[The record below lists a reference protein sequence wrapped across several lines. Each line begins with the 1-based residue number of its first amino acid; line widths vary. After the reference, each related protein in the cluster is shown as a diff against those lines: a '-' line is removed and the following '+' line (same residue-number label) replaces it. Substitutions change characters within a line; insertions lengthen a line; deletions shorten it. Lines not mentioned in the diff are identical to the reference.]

1 MDKSFNKVKS
11 GVEMFNFFVEN
22 NSREGNYYYIEGAD
36 FNHIKNVVR
45 MHSGDE
51 LLVSENG
58 MSHLCMIKSFDGEV
72 CVAEIVEENYQNT
85 DLPVEIHL
93 FQALPKG
100 DKMEFIIQKTVELG
114 VDKIY
119 PVEMKR
125 CVVKLDDKKKKSK
138 VSRWQSISESAA
150 KQSKRCKI
158 PEMCDV
164 LSFKEA
170 MKKAEEMDLF
180 LVPYESERGML
191 STKEALDEIKS
202 GMKIGIIIG
211 PEGGFEDSEVESAIG
226 IGGKVVS
233 LGSRILRTETAAM
246 TAVGMVMLHV
256 EMNVE

>member
-1 MDKSFNKVKS
+1 
-11 GVEMFNFFVEN
+11 MFNFFVED
-22 NSREGNYYYIEGAD
+22 NSREGNCYYIEGAD

-45 MHSGDE
+45 MHVGDE
-51 LLVSENG
+51 ILVSENG
-58 MSHLCMIKSFDGEV
+58 VSNLCEIKSLEGEI
-72 CVAEIVEENYQNT
+72 CVAEVIKENYQNT
-85 DLPVEIHL
+85 DLCVEIYL

-138 VSRWQSISESAA
+138 VARWQSISESAA

-158 PEMCDV
+158 PQVEDV
-164 LSFKEA
+164 LTYKQA
-170 MKKAEEMDLF
+170 MEKANEMDLF
-180 LVPYESERGML
+180 LVPFESKRGML
-191 STKEALDEIKS
+191 DTKDALNEIKA

-211 PEGGFEDSEVESAIG
+211 PEGGFEDKEVEDAIAV
-226 IGGKVVS
+226 GGKTVS

-246 TAVGMVMLHV
+246 TSVGMVMLHV

>member
-1 MDKSFNKVKS
+1 
-11 GVEMFNFFVEN
+11 MFNFFVED
-22 NSREGNYYYIEGAD
+22 NSREGNCYYIEGHD
-36 FNHIKNVVR
+36 FNHIKNVLR
-45 MHSGDE
+45 MHEGDTI
-51 LLVSENG
+51 LISENG
-58 MSHLCMIKSFDGEV
+58 MSHLCEIKSLEGDT
-72 CVAEIVEENYQNT
+72 CIVEITEENFQNT

-125 CVVKLDDKKKKSK
+125 CVVKLDDKKKKAK

-150 KQSKRCKI
+150 KQSKRCRI
-158 PEMCDV
+158 PEIGDV

-170 MKKAEEMDLF
+170 LEKAKEMDLF
-180 LVPYESERGML
+180 LVPFESKRGML
-191 STKEALDEIKS
+191 DTKDTLAEIKS

-211 PEGGFEDSEVESAIG
+211 PEGGFEDKEVEAAAA
-226 IGGKVVS
+226 IGGKTVS

-246 TAVGMVMLHV
+246 TSVGMVMLHV

>member
-1 MDKSFNKVKS
+1 
-11 GVEMFNFFVEN
+11 MFNFFVED
-22 NSREGNYYYIEGAD
+22 NSREGNCYYIEGHD
-36 FNHIKNVVR
+36 FNHIKNVLR
-45 MHSGDE
+45 MHDGDE
-51 LLVSENG
+51 ILVSENG
-58 MSHLCMIKSFDGEV
+58 MSHLCRIVSLEGDT
-72 CVAEIVEENYQNT
+72 CVAEIREENFQNT

-114 VDKIY
+114 VDKIH

-158 PEMCDV
+158 PEIGDV
-164 LSFKEA
+164 LSFKQA
-170 MKKAEEMDLF
+170 MDKAKEMDLF
-180 LVPYESERGML
+180 LVPFESKRGML
-191 STKEALDEIKS
+191 DTKDALSEIKP

-211 PEGGFEDSEVESAIG
+211 PEGGFEDKEVEDSVAV
-226 IGGKVVS
+226 GGKTVS

-246 TAVGMVMLHV
+246 TSVGMVMLHV

>member
-1 MDKSFNKVKS
+1 
-11 GVEMFNFFVEN
+11 MFNFFVED
-22 NSREGNYYYIEGAD
+22 NSREGNCYYIEGHD
-36 FNHIKNVVR
+36 FNHIKNVLR
-45 MHSGDE
+45 MHEGDTI
-51 LLVSENG
+51 LVSENG
-58 MSHLCMIKSFDGEV
+58 MSHLCEIKSLEGDT
-72 CVAEIVEENYQNT
+72 CVAEITEENFQNT

-150 KQSKRCKI
+150 KQSKRCRI
-158 PEMCDV
+158 PEIGDV

-170 MKKAEEMDLF
+170 LEKAKEMDLF
-180 LVPYESERGML
+180 LVPFESKRGML
-191 STKEALDEIKS
+191 DTKDTLAEIKS

-211 PEGGFEDSEVESAIG
+211 PEGGFEAKEVEAAAA
-226 IGGKVVS
+226 IGGKTVS

-246 TAVGMVMLHV
+246 TSVGMVMLHV

>member
-1 MDKSFNKVKS
+1 
-11 GVEMFNFFVEN
+11 MFNFFVED
-22 NSREGNYYYIEGAD
+22 NSRKGNCYYIEGAD
-36 FNHIKNVVR
+36 FNHIKNVIR
-45 MHSGDE
+45 MNADDE
-51 LLVSENG
+51 ILVSENG
-58 MSHLCMIKSFDGEV
+58 MSHLCRIISLDGET
-72 CVAEIVEENYQNT
+72 CVAEVVEENFQNT

-114 VDKIY
+114 VDKIH

-125 CVVKLDDKKKKSK
+125 CVVKLDEKKKKSK
-138 VSRWQSISESAA
+138 LQRWQAISESAA

-158 PEMCDV
+158 PEICPV
-164 LSFKEA
+164 LTYKQA
-170 MKKAEEMDLF
+170 MEKSKEMDLF

-191 STKEALDEIKS
+191 STKEALAQIKA

-211 PEGGFEDSEVESAIG
+211 PEGGFEDGEVETAFEV
-226 IGGKVVS
+226 GGKVVS

-256 EMNVE
+256 EMNTEE

>member
-1 MDKSFNKVKS
+1 
-11 GVEMFNFFVEN
+11 MFNFFVED
-22 NSREGNYYYIEGAD
+22 NSRSGNCYYIEGAD

-45 MHSGDE
+45 MHTGDRI
-51 LLVSENG
+51 LVSEKG
-58 MSHLCMIKSFDGEV
+58 MSHLCEIVSLEGEI
-72 CVAEIVEENYQNT
+72 CTAEIVEENYQNT

-100 DKMEFIIQKTVELG
+100 DKMELIIQKTVELG
-114 VDKIY
+114 VDKIH

-138 VSRWQSISESAA
+138 LQRWQSISESAA

-158 PEMCDV
+158 PEIGEV
-164 LSFKEA
+164 LTFREA
-170 MKKAEEMDLF
+170 MARSEEMDLF
-180 LVPYESERGML
+180 LVPYESERGMA
-191 STKEALDEIKS
+191 STKDALSEIRA

-211 PEGGFEDSEVESAIG
+211 PEGGFEDSEVETAIET
-226 IGGKVVS
+226 GGKVVS

-246 TAVGMVMLHV
+246 TSVGMVMLHV

>member
-1 MDKSFNKVKS
+1 
-11 GVEMFNFFVEN
+11 MFNFFVED
-22 NSREGNYYYIEGAD
+22 NSRNGNSYYIEGHD
-36 FNHIKNVVR
+36 FNHIKNVLR
-45 MHSGDE
+45 MHDGDTI
-51 LLVSENG
+51 LVSENG
-58 MSHLCMIKSFDGEV
+58 MSHLCEIKSLEGDT
-72 CVAEIVEENYQNT
+72 CIAEIIEENFQNT

-138 VSRWQSISESAA
+138 IQRWQSISESAA

-158 PEMCDV
+158 PEIGDV
-164 LSFKEA
+164 LSFKQA
-170 MKKAEEMDLF
+170 MEKVKEMDLF
-180 LVPYESERGML
+180 LVPFESKRGML
-191 STKEALDEIKS
+191 DTKDALSEIKS
-202 GMKIGIIIG
+202 GMKIGITIG
-211 PEGGFEDSEVESAIG
+211 PEGGFEDKEVEDAVAV
-226 IGGKVVS
+226 GGKTVS

-246 TAVGMVMLHV
+246 TSVGMVMLHV

>member
-1 MDKSFNKVKS
+1 
-11 GVEMFNFFVEN
+11 MFNFFVED
-22 NSREGNYYYIEGAD
+22 NSRNGNSYYIEGHD
-36 FNHIKNVVR
+36 FNHIKNVLR
-45 MHSGDE
+45 MHDGDTI
-51 LLVSENG
+51 LVSENG
-58 MSHLCMIKSFDGEV
+58 MSHLCEIKSLEGDT
-72 CVAEIVEENYQNT
+72 CIAEIIEENFQNT

-138 VSRWQSISESAA
+138 IQRWQSISESAA

-158 PEMCDV
+158 PEIGDV
-164 LSFKEA
+164 LSFKQA
-170 MKKAEEMDLF
+170 MEKVKEMDLF
-180 LVPYESERGML
+180 LVPFESKRGML
-191 STKEALDEIKS
+191 DTKDALSEIKS

-211 PEGGFEDSEVESAIG
+211 PEGGFEDKEVEDAVAV
-226 IGGKVVS
+226 GGKTVS

-246 TAVGMVMLHV
+246 TSVGMVMLHV

>member
-1 MDKSFNKVKS
+1 
-11 GVEMFNFFVEN
+11 MFNFFVDS
-22 NSREGNYYYIEGAD
+22 NSREGNCYYIGGAD

-45 MHSGDE
+45 MHTGDE
-51 LLVSENG
+51 ILVSENG
-58 MSHLCMIKSFDGEV
+58 ASHLCEIKSLEGET
-72 CVAEIVEENYQNT
+72 CVAEIIKENYQNT

-114 VDKIY
+114 VCKIY

-138 VSRWQSISESAA
+138 VARWQAISESAA
-150 KQSKRCKI
+150 KQSKRCTI
-158 PEMCDV
+158 PEIENV
-164 LSFKEA
+164 LSYKQA
-170 MKKAEEMDLF
+170 MEKAKEMDLF
-180 LVPYESERGML
+180 LVPFESKRGML
-191 STKEALDEIKS
+191 DTKEALAEIKS

-211 PEGGFEDSEVESAIG
+211 PEGGFEDKEVENANSV
-226 IGGKVVS
+226 GGKTVS

>member
-1 MDKSFNKVKS
+1 
-11 GVEMFNFFVEN
+11 MFNFFVED
-22 NSREGNYYYIEGAD
+22 NSREGNCYYIEGHD
-36 FNHIKNVVR
+36 FNHIKNVLR
-45 MHSGDE
+45 MHVGDTI
-51 LLVSENG
+51 LVSEKG
-58 MSHLCMIKSFDGEV
+58 MSHLCEIRSLEGDT
-72 CVAEIVEENYQNT
+72 CVAEITEENFQNT

-138 VSRWQSISESAA
+138 ITRWQSISESAA

-158 PEMCDV
+158 PEIGDV
-164 LSFKEA
+164 LSFKQA
-170 MKKAEEMDLF
+170 MEKAKEMDLF
-180 LVPYESERGML
+180 LVPFESKRGMPD
-191 STKEALDEIKS
+191 TKEALAEIKS

-211 PEGGFEDSEVESAIG
+211 PEGGFEDKEVEDAAAV
-226 IGGKVVS
+226 GGKTVS

-246 TAVGMVMLHV
+246 TSVGMVMLHV